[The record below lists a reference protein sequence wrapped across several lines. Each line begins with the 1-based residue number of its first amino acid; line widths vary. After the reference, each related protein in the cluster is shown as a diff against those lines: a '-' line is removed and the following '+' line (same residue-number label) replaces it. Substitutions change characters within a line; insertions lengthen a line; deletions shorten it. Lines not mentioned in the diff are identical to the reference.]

1 MAGASKPKPGSKVRR
16 VSAQDGAAKGG
27 GINTR
32 KHAAAAAASTV
43 IAPPQPP
50 LLPADAPF
58 RSMIDRVL
66 RGGAT

>member
-32 KHAAAAAASTV
+32 KHAGPRRKSKTRASG
-43 IAPPQPP
+43 AKGAQLQRRLQP
-50 LLPADAPF
+50 
-58 RSMIDRVL
+58 
-66 RGGAT
+66 

>member
-32 KHAAAAAASTV
+32 KHAGPRRKSKTRASGV
-43 IAPPQPP
+43 
-50 LLPADAPF
+50 
-58 RSMIDRVL
+58 
-66 RGGAT
+66 